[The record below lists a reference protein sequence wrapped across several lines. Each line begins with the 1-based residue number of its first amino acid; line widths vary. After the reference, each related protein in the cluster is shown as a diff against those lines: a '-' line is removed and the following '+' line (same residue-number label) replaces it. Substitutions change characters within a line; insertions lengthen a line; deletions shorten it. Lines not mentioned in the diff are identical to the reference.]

1 MMKQEVLR
9 DTVVEIDLGKFAPN
23 VRLIRKLF
31 GSDTAITSL
40 VKAKAYGHGAVGVA
54 RTLMESSADYL
65 SVATLS
71 EAVEI
76 KKEYP
81 DYPVFIMGHTPDKYL
96 RHVVEHDITA
106 TIFSL
111 RQAQILNA
119 LAEEASKKAK
129 VHIKLDTGFHRLGL
143 DARDCEQTVQTIR
156 AITALPYIDAEG
168 LFSHLALV
176 NDEEND
182 KQYRLFANIADRLK
196 EDSITFRYY
205 HLADSIATVDDP
217 QFRLNMVRVGA
228 LIYGMRGF
236 HKGFVP
242 VEQILTF
249 KAAVSQLHHIKAGDG
264 VSYDYLWK
272 APRDSVIATLP
283 FGYADGYPRNLRDK
297 GYVTIRGVKCPLV
310 GVLCMDQVMA
320 DVTEISDIAEGDW
333 ATIYGSGINEM
344 TIQEASTLAGTNKN
358 DILARL
364 SLRPV
369 RIYRR

>member
-9 DTVVEIDLGKFAPN
+9 DTVVEIDLGKLAQN
-23 VRLIRKLF
+23 MRLIRKLV
-31 GSDTAITSL
+31 GSDTAITAV
-40 VKAKAYGHGAVGVA
+40 VKANAYGHGAVGVA

-182 KQYRLFANIADRLK
+182 KQNIADRLK